1 MTTGPKMPRFE
12 RRVDMAETDDDG
24 HWLPLPMTVH
34 WLIDG
39 REVGEQEFKTAFAQW
54 HTPPV
59 VP

>member
-1 MTTGPKMPRFE
+1 MPRFE